1 MSFHFPLSESNPTGG
16 LRSQVVQ
23 RLFAARLEREPGVA
37 RRLLTES
44 VHLADRLIK
53 LTSEGE
59 AKALRADAL
68 VELALLET
76 TIKNRETYW
85 RRALQTFRGPLDS
98 VGAEAFASVAVDF
111 TQDDLL
117 GLLDVERLQVLSGVL
132 KTVNSTL
139 KEIPDARQA
148 TLLARKSSVLRQLA
162 HFQSDKP
169 AKLAMVQGAI
179 RCANAA
185 ATRNKTPGVVVEL
198 GACEWAAAQYSR
210 SDQDHRVHIRRCIE
224 HFESVELENFPP
236 AQLAIAAVYRFI
248 SSPLQACLSY
258 PQSLPRDLHLRKI
271 LRQSYIQAEAATHLW
286 YRHYPEEIARPQLER
301 AATLLESAIA
311 AGYKTARIVCDLA
324 FVRAALGN
332 TSSAETVLSD
342 LVVREGMNW
351 TEIVTTLERHDAADP
366 IMESFTIG
374 ITQSAVLT
382 RLGTFAW
389 RFTRDLRLAENLYRA
404 AIKVRSTD
412 AVALTNLARFLIEN
426 KRGVDEAQR
435 LLSRVEAIASTGFT
449 WWRQL
454 QTALQSEVSTS
465 RSSVKAPVP
474 VYDPRTFGH
483 LRSEFRRLKTSG
495 EPQERGFAL
504 ERLIK
509 RLAEL
514 TFGHALSAYRFE
526 RAPGD
531 VSQIDGYFPHKGD
544 RYRVECKWEKAP
556 TERPSI
562 VQFHDKLDVAG
573 ISGLFISIA
582 GFGESAIAAA
592 REKATLRPILL
603 ADGDEIESVFEGWI
617 SFDTLLTEK
626 RAHFDSHSDT
636 YYRVVSRNTAVL
648 E

>member
-1 MSFHFPLSESNPTGG
+1 MSFRSPNLESNPTGG
-16 LRSQVVQ
+16 LRTEVVQ
-23 RLFAARLEREPGVA
+23 HLYAARLEKEPGVA
-37 RRLLTES
+37 RRLLIES
-44 VHLADRLIK
+44 VRLADQLIK

-68 VELALLET
+68 TELALLEP
-76 TIKNRETYW
+76 TINKREAYW
-85 RRALQTFRGPLDS
+85 RKALQTFRGSLDP
-98 VGAEAFASVAVDF
+98 VGAEAFASAAVDF

-117 GLLDVERLQVLSGVL
+117 GLLDVERLQVLNGVL

-139 KEIPDARQA
+139 KEMPSADQA
-148 TLLARKSSVLRQLA
+148 MLLARKSSVLRQLA
-162 HFQSDKP
+162 QFQSDKP
-169 AKLAMVQGAI
+169 AKLAMVQGAM

-185 ATRNKTPGVVVEL
+185 SMHNKTPGVTMEL
-198 GACEWAAAQYSR
+198 GACEWSAAQFSR
-210 SDQDHRVHIRRCIE
+210 SDKDHAVHIRQCIE
-224 HFESVELENFPP
+224 HFNNVELENFPP
-236 AQLAIAAVYRFI
+236 AQLAIASVYRFI
-248 SSPLQACLSY
+248 SKPLQACLSY
-258 PQSLPRDLHLRKI
+258 PQSLPRDLHLRKV

-286 YRHYPEEIARPQLER
+286 YRQYPEEIARPQLER
-301 AATLLESAIA
+301 AAILLESAIA

-324 FVRAALGN
+324 FVRAALGD
-332 TSSAETVLSD
+332 TVSAETVLSD
-342 LVVREGMNW
+342 LVVGEGMNW
-351 TEIVTTLERHDAADP
+351 TGIVKALENHESTDP
-366 IMESFTIG
+366 LMESFTIG

-389 RFTRDLRLAENLYRA
+389 RFTKDLRLAESLYRA

-426 KRGVDEAQR
+426 KRGIDEARR
-435 LLSRVEAIASTGFT
+435 LLSRVEAVASTGFT

-454 QTALQSEVSTS
+454 QTALQSESPRS
-465 RSSVKAPVP
+465 RGLAKAPI
-474 VYDPRTFGH
+474 YDPRTFAH

-544 RYRVECKWEKAP
+544 RYRVECKWEKTQ

-582 GFGESAIAAA
+582 GFGESAVAAA
-592 REKATLRPILL
+592 REKAALRPILL
-603 ADGDEIESVFEGWI
+603 ADGDEIEAVFEGWLNL
-617 SFDTLLTEK
+617 DTLLTEK

-636 YYRVVSRNTAVL
+636 YYRVVRPNPSAL
-648 E
+648 D